1 MKTEIEYFQ
10 NNLFMKFTWMIGGEA
25 GFGIMTTGV
34 LMAKI
39 ASRLGYSVFDYVE
52 YPSLIRGGHNA
63 YKLTLSDEK
72 THCLQEKSDILICL
86 NEETWKLH
94 QTQLKDDAVVIFDS
108 KNFIPQ
114 STKLF
119 RMLSLPM
126 GKILKELSG
135 QAVMKNTIAL
145 GASCALLGVNFQDID
160 SLLLG
165 QFEKKG
171 KEVVEYNRQFAKR
184 GYDYVK
190 DNFNGLSQPIL
201 TENKNQKQLLVTGNE
216 AFALGAV
223 IGDCRFYAAY
233 PMTPSSSVLTTLADW
248 QKKTQMV
255 VRHSED
261 EIAVVSSAL
270 GASFAGARSAVGTSG
285 GGFALMVE
293 SISFSGIAEIPL
305 VVFLSQR
312 PGPATGMPTWT
323 EQGDLLF
330 AVNAGHGEFPKIVL
344 TPGDVEE
351 MISLTAKAFNLA
363 DIYQLPVI
371 ILSDMYLSESHNT
384 IKQSIL
390 NKIKN
395 QYQINRGKTIDF
407 VDDEKYLRYQ
417 ISNDGI
423 SPRLIPGFKEHYY
436 QSNSYEHLQD
446 GHTTENGDERINQV
460 KKRAAKI
467 NTYFKNDFSAPLIY
481 DDLDKA
487 KTVLVGW
494 GSVKGILL
502 EAQKQISDCA
512 VIHFN
517 HIYPLDKEKVIKL
530 FNENKRYVLIE
541 NNSTGQFRK
550 LLQTETGVELKE
562 KVLRYDGRP
571 LTVQCISEKINKHES

>member
-1 MKTEIEYFQ
+1 M
-10 NNLFMKFTWMIGGEA
+10 NCTWKIGGEA

-63 YKLTLSDEK
+63 YELTISDEK
-72 THCLQEKSDILICL
+72 ANSLKEKIDILICL
-86 NEETWKLH
+86 NEETWKVNYAHL
-94 QTQLKDDAVVIFDS
+94 QSNAVVVFDS
-108 KNFIPQ
+108 EQFTPQ
-114 STKLF
+114 ETKAYQ
-119 RMLSLPM
+119 MINLPM
-126 GKILKELSG
+126 GKILTELKG
-135 QAVMKNTIAL
+135 QVVMKNTIAL
-145 GASCALLGVNFQDID
+145 GASCALLGVNHQDID
-160 SLLLG
+160 KLITE

-171 KEVVEYNRQFAKR
+171 KDVVEYNQLFAKK
-184 GYDYVK
+184 GFDYVM
-190 DNFNGLSQPIL
+190 DNYNGLIQSVL
-201 TENKNQKQLLVTGNE
+201 TENKNQKQLLMTGNE
-216 AFALGAV
+216 AFSFGAV
-223 IGDCRFYAAY
+223 VGDCRFYAAY
-233 PMTPSSSVLTTLADW
+233 PMTPSSSVLTVLADW
-248 QKKTQMV
+248 QQKTQMV

-270 GASFAGARSAVGTSG
+270 GASFAGVRSAVGTSG

-293 SISFSGIAEIPL
+293 SISFSGISEIPI
-305 VVFLSQR
+305 VVFVSQR

-344 TPGDVEE
+344 APGDIEE
-351 MISLTAKAFNLA
+351 MIALTAKAFNLA

-371 ILSDMYLSESHNT
+371 VLSDMYLSESHTT
-384 IKQSIL
+384 IKQSVL
-390 NKIKN
+390 DNIKN
-395 QYQINRGKTIDF
+395 QYKINRGKTIDR
-407 VDDEKYLRYQ
+407 VDGDKYLRYQ
-417 ISNDGI
+417 ITDDGI
-423 SPRLIPGFKEHYY
+423 SPRLIPGLKEHYF

-446 GHTTENGDERINQV
+446 GHTTEDGDERIAQV

-467 NTYFKNDFSAPLIY
+467 NTYFKNDFSAPSVYGNLEN
-481 DDLDKA
+481 A

-502 EAQKQISDCA
+502 ETQKQIPDCA

-530 FNENKRYVLIE
+530 FNQDKRYILVE
-541 NNSTGQFRK
+541 NNSTGQFGK
-550 LLQTETGVELKE
+550 LLQMEIGVEIKE
-562 KVLRYDGRP
+562 KILRYDGRP
-571 LTVQCISEKINKHES
+571 LTVREIVEKL